1 MMLSNMHYLLY
12 RYLRF
17 PIIDIG
23 EGDAVSHLAIKTVEE
38 NLRIVRERSVKSI
51 CVDELD
57 DRLITDLFPIL
68 ADGGVICAVYVKPEA
83 YKAIKSKYGYQVF
96 NVAPFTVIKR
106 LHKGIGEFPVPPVK
120 PVNGRKKVLIV
131 RYGAFGDQLMVT
143 PLLQHYY
150 DEGWHITYNCT
161 YKGESLMKGD
171 PRIDDLLVQE
181 DDIIPKLV
189 KNLDEY
195 WKKLGNGFDK
205 VILLSGTVEGDLLR
219 VEGQPNYSDSY
230 IKRNIECNGNYIDH
244 HFDRAGLNIK
254 GSLPSIWL
262 SDKEREWA
270 KAEVDMVRK
279 RLKRRFIVL
288 WNIFGSGWH
297 KAYPWMF
304 DVWMIL
310 KTNRDD
316 IGILAVSD
324 TMGKYVVGNEFT
336 GLVHNGCGKYT
347 IRQSLSLHSAVDAV
361 VTPETW
367 SLTAAQGFPAPMI
380 ALLSHSSKEKFTW
393 RDGDIPMAPSVK
405 DCPCYPCHQLH
416 YTRIGCSRGAFNK
429 DATLCMDSI
438 IPADVYDALM
448 ILRSRHEYNTRAI
461 TG

>member
-17 PIIDIG
+17 PIVDIG
-23 EGDAVSHLAIKTVEE
+23 EGMPVSHLAIKTTEE
-38 NLRIVRERSVKSI
+38 NLRIIRERSLKSI

-57 DRLITDLFPIL
+57 DRLIAYLFPLL
-68 ADGGVICAVYVKPEA
+68 ADGGVICAVYVKPET
-83 YKAIKSKYGYQVF
+83 YKAIKSTYAYQVF
-96 NVAPFTVIKR
+96 NVAPFTVVKR
-106 LHKGIGEFPVPPVK
+106 LSAGTGEFPTPVQK
-120 PVNGRKKVLIV
+120 PVAGRKKVLLV
-131 RYGAFGDQLMVT
+131 RYGAFGDQIMVM
-143 PLLQHYY
+143 PLLQHFY

-161 YKGESLMKGD
+161 YKGESILRGD
-171 PRIDDLLVQE
+171 PRIDDLMVQE

-189 KNLDEY
+189 VLLDEY
-195 WKKLGNGFDK
+195 WGKLGKDYDK
-205 VILLSGTVEGDLLR
+205 VVLLSGTIEGDLLR

-230 IKRNIECNGNYIDH
+230 DKRNVECNGNYIDH

-254 GSLPSIWL
+254 GRLPTIWL

-270 KAEVDMVRK
+270 KSEVNMIRK
-279 RLKRRFIVL
+279 KLNRRFIVL

-324 TMGKYVVGNEFT
+324 KMGKYVVGGEFN
-336 GLVHNGCGKYT
+336 GLVHNGCGKYK
-347 IRQSLSLHSAVDAV
+347 IRQSLALHSAVDAV

-367 SLTAAQGFPAPMI
+367 SLSAAQGFPAPMV

-393 RDGDIPMAPSVK
+393 RDGDIPLAPSIK
-405 DCPCYPCHQLH
+405 DCPCHPCHQLH
-416 YTRIGCSRGAFNK
+416 YSRDGCARGVYNK

-438 IPADVYDALM
+438 KPADVYDALM
-448 ILRSRHEYNTRAI
+448 ILRSRHERNLT
-461 TG
+461 TT